1 MTRNNRIIK
10 VILGF
15 AISLL
20 LAISFVSCSEQKEAT
35 SSVSTSTVGSVSQV
49 WAKDFGPG
57 QLDAHYLKHK
67 HEFGDILKQ
76 EYLSNA
82 RILLN
87 SAPGKDILEKRRT
100 NGDVLHYRVSTGEFA
115 VMAVDGRIRTY
126 FKTDYNYWLRQ

>member
-10 VILGF
+10 VILGLG
-15 AISLL
+15 ISLL
-20 LAISFVSCSEQKEAT
+20 LATSFVSCSQQKETIA
-35 SSVSTSTVGSVSQV
+35 SVSGSAASNISQV

-67 HEFGDILKQ
+67 HEFGEILKE

-87 SAPGKDILEKRRT
+87 SAPGKDILEKRRA

-115 VMAVDGRIRTY
+115 VTAADGRIRTY
-126 FKTDYNYWLRQ
+126 FKTDYNYWMKQ